1 MTLPLTKALDPVDLV
16 DLAPELVT
24 VDEWFRSAS
33 PQHAMRRW
41 EYALALRACAAWE
54 EPVLK
59 DGPQTR
65 RLVDVGGAGSPFF
78 RMVPAWLTY
87 VVDPAEN
94 CDLATYILSR
104 PVLADVVVCLSVLE
118 HIPADD
124 LDRFLYH
131 LNCLVAPGG
140 LLFLTMDY
148 CGDPSHADLPDIH
161 HFHWMRK
168 RIFSESHWQY
178 LALNLQPYGFERFG
192 GTDWNWS
199 GPHVYDYSFASLA
212 LLKRP

>member
-1 MTLPLTKALDPVDLV
+1 MIPLTKALDPQDLV
-16 DLAPELVT
+16 DLRPELIT
-24 VDEWFRSAS
+24 VDEWFTTAS
-33 PQHAMRRW
+33 PQHPMRRW
-41 EYALALRACAAWE
+41 EYALALRACAQWE
-54 EPVLK
+54 ESVRK

-78 RMVPAWLTY
+78 RMVPSWLTY

-118 HIPADD
+118 HIEYAD

-140 LLFLTMDY
+140 LLFLTVDH
-148 CGDPSHADLPDIH
+148 CGDPEHAGLPDHH

-168 RIFSESHWQY
+168 RIFSASHWAY
-178 LALNLQPYGFERFG
+178 LYPALRPYGFELFG
-192 GTDWNWS
+192 GADWTWH